1 MCVILM
7 ASHYAPGA
15 RRAQEVIARP
25 GTIGYSAGMAAT
37 TTRLEL
43 RLYPSDEEA
52 LSRLI
57 ALSPPGATRTSAIRT
72 AVAEALARRERP
84 AVAEPRAQTAK
95 KLRRGDN
102 RQGKEKKTCPGRT
115 MV

>member
-1 MCVILM
+1 
-7 ASHYAPGA
+7 
-15 RRAQEVIARP
+15 
-25 GTIGYSAGMAAT
+25 MAAT

-72 AVAEALARRERP
+72 AVAEALARRER
-84 AVAEPRAQTAK
+84 ANSAKRAA
-95 KLRRGDN
+95 RDN
-102 RQGKEKKTCPGRT
+102 RQGQAKKDLPGPYQGAY
-115 MV
+115 